1 MLDETGELMETAG
14 AVLDIFHG
22 EVVFEVKI
30 FEAEQL
36 VGVSTIVVEFEELLR
51 DVDGRHGLKRIVELI
66 HLGVEQ
72 AEL

>member
-1 MLDETGELMETAG
+1 MLDETSELMETAG

-30 FEAEQL
+30 FEAELL
-36 VGVSTIVVEFEELLR
+36 VRVSAIVVEFEEFLR
-51 DVDGRHGLKRIVELI
+51 DVDGRHGLKRIAELI